1 MTEFTQNDMA
11 LHFRRKDVG
20 HLRFISLSVAIL
32 GLCGM
37 GISGYLTY
45 GYLVNVSIGCP
56 FNANCDLVQ
65 ASPYAYMWSVPV
77 PLLGLLMYAAL
88 TVMGFLLFL
97 KKPEWEN
104 ILSLGIYTIS
114 LAGVILTGY
123 LYYLE
128 LFVLHAFCSWCI
140 VSSIVILSIFILSLI
155 YLKNINRSAIY

>member
-1 MTEFTQNDMA
+1 M
-11 LHFRRKDVG
+11 
-20 HLRFISLSVAIL
+20 FIVIL

-45 GYLVNVSIGCP
+45 GYLAHTAVGCP

-65 ASPYAYMWSVPV
+65 ASPYAYMWGVPV

-88 TVMGFLLFL
+88 TLMGLLLFL
-97 KKPEWEN
+97 KKPELEN
-104 ILSLGIYTIS
+104 MASLGIYGIS
-114 LAGVILTGY
+114 LAGVIFTVY

-155 YLKNINRSAIY
+155 YLNKIEQPGDKKGRKRRFRLSDYIQW

>member
-1 MTEFTQNDMA
+1 MR
-11 LHFRRKDVG
+11 L
-20 HLRFISLSVAIL
+20 ISLSVVIL

-65 ASPYAYMWSVPV
+65 ASPYAYMWGVPV
-77 PLLGLLMYAAL
+77 PLLGLLMYAAFTL
-88 TVMGFLLFL
+88 MGILLFL
-97 KKPEWEN
+97 KKAEWEN
-104 ILSLGIYTIS
+104 ILSLAIYGIS
-114 LAGVILTGY
+114 LAGVIFTGY

-128 LFVLHAFCSWCI
+128 IFVLHAFCSWCI

-155 YLKNINRSAIY
+155 YLNKIKQIREI

>member
-1 MTEFTQNDMA
+1 M
-11 LHFRRKDVG
+11 RY
-20 HLRFISLSVAIL
+20 ISLSVVIL

-45 GYLVNVSIGCP
+45 GYLVDVSIGCP

-65 ASPYAYMWSVPV
+65 ASPYAYMWDVPV

-88 TVMGFLLFL
+88 TLMGFLLFL

-104 ILSLGIYTIS
+104 MLSLGIYAIS
-114 LAGVILTGY
+114 LAGVIFTGY

-128 LFVLHAFCSWCI
+128 IFVLHAFCSWCI

-155 YLKNINRSAIY
+155 YLNKIKQIRDI